1 MIFGH
6 FGRPGAHFGRPWA
19 ILDARGAILRKKT
32 RKVKTRTPPGPLQNR
47 ASDALFAVLF
57 FMFF

>member
-19 ILDARGAILRKKT
+19 ILDARGAILRKKA
-32 RKVKTRTPPGPLQNR
+32 RKVKTRTPPGPLQNG
-47 ASDALFAVLF
+47 ASDALFA
-57 FMFF
+57 MFFLMLF